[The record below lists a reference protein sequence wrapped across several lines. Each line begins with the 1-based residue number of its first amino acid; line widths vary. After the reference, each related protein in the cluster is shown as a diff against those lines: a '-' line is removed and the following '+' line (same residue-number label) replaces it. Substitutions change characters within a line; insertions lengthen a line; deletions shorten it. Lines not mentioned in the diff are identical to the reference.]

1 MSDHKHLYLVDGS
14 GYIFR
19 AYHRLPP
26 LTNIRD
32 EPVGAVYGYTTMLW
46 KLADALH
53 KADGPTHMAV
63 ILDASGKSFRNEI
76 YDQYKAHRPPAPED
90 LVPQFPM
97 IRDATRA
104 FSLPCIEQIGLEADD
119 LIASYTRAAKEAGWD
134 VTIVSTDKD
143 LMQLI
148 QPGVDM
154 LDPMKSERLG
164 PQAVI
169 DKFGVG
175 PELLGEV
182 LGLMGDSADNVPGV
196 PGIGPKTAAKL
207 VNEFGTVDQVLAAA
221 PEMKKS
227 KMQEN
232 LLTYADQARMSRVLV
247 TLKED
252 CDLPQPL
259 DDLLLKEIPEPPL
272 REFLEHHGF
281 FSLLKKLGGEPARAD
296 HATMR
301 LIRTEAK
308 TAPAEAPAEP
318 EAQVFDVN
326 AYECVQTVEALDRWI
341 AEARAAGVVAVD
353 TETDKLDSIASRLV
367 GVSLAV
373 APNKACYIPLAHGG
387 TDLFSDAPQMVPMD
401 IAMEKL
407 AGLLRDPSVLKV
419 GHNIKYDLNVL
430 VRHIKPSPLQG
441 GAATGPSPRGSAAQ
455 HRLGEGAVSGSNPDS
470 PLSPAISPEG
480 ERESIQPIDDT
491 MVLSFDL
498 DAGKRNHGMDELAR
512 DHFSHTTIA
521 FKDVCGTGKNQLSF
535 NQVALPEATR
545 YAAEDADVTLR
556 LWQRLKPRLSAEKAT
571 RVYERVD
578 RPLIPVLAQMERT
591 GIKVDRAELAAM
603 SAEFAHGIAGLEG
616 EIHALAGTPFT
627 VGSPK
632 QLGEILFGQM
642 GLKGGKKGKS
652 GDYST
657 DVTVLER
664 LADDGVE
671 IARKVLDW
679 RQLSKLKSTY
689 TDSLQEQI
697 NPQTGRVHTSYS
709 LTGAQTGRLS
719 SNDPNLQNIPI
730 RTEVGRRIRTAF
742 VAEEGCVLLSA
753 DYSQVELRLAAHM
766 ADVPALKE
774 AFAKGEDIHS
784 LTAMELFGEVN
795 PETRGRAK
803 TINFSLLYGISRW
816 GLAGRLGISSD
827 EAQAMIDRYF
837 ERFPGINRY
846 ISQTLQSAR
855 ETGFTETLFGRK
867 THFTRIT
874 SQNQTERAGSER
886 AAINA
891 PIQGTSAD
899 IIKRAMVRMGPALRE
914 AGLPNVKMLL
924 QVHDELVFE
933 LPEGDVAAA
942 TPVIRA
948 VMEGAAEP
956 LVKLD
961 VPLGVEIGTGL
972 NWGAAH

>member
-1 MSDHKHLYLVDGS
+1 MADQNHLYLVDGS

-26 LTNIRD
+26 LTNIRG

-63 ILDASGKSFRNEI
+63 ILDASGKSFRNDI
-76 YDQYKAHRPPAPED
+76 YPLYKAHRPPAPED
-90 LVPQFPM
+90 LVPQFPV
-97 IRDATRA
+97 IRDATKA
-104 FSLPCIEQIGLEADD
+104 FSLPCIEEMGLEADD
-119 LIASYTRAAKEAGWD
+119 LIASYTRAAVAAGWQ

-148 QPGVDM
+148 DPGNVDM

-196 PGIGPKTAAKL
+196 PGIGPKTASKL

-221 PEMKKS
+221 PAMKPS

-232 LLTYADQARMSRVLV
+232 LITFADQARMSRVLV

-252 CDLPQPL
+252 CALPQPL
-259 DDLLLKEIPEPPL
+259 EELMLKEIPEPPL
-272 REFLEHHGF
+272 RDFLEHHGF
-281 FSLLKKLGGEPARAD
+281 MSLLKKLGGEPARAD
-296 HATMR
+296 HQTMKM
-301 LIRTEAK
+301 IRTEAK
-308 TAPAEAPAEP
+308 GKTPETPPEP
-318 EAQVFDVN
+318 EAQIFDLD
-326 AYECVQTVEALDRWI
+326 AYKCLQTVEALEAWI
-341 AEARAAGVVAVD
+341 AEAMLAGVIAVD
-353 TETDKLDSIASRLV
+353 TETDSLDSMQAGLV
-367 GVSLAV
+367 GVSLAT
-373 APNKACYIPLAHGG
+373 AAGRACYIPLAHGG
-387 TDLFSDAPQMVPMD
+387 NDLFSDAPQQVPLD
-401 IAMEKL
+401 VAMAKL
-407 AGLLRDPSVLKV
+407 KPLLEDASVLKV

-430 VRHIKPSPLQG
+430 ARYSITVSPL
-441 GAATGPSPRGSAAQ
+441 
-455 HRLGEGAVSGSNPDS
+455 
-470 PLSPAISPEG
+470 
-480 ERESIQPIDDT
+480 DDT
-491 MVLSFDL
+491 MVMSFDL

-512 DHFSHTTIA
+512 DHFGHSCIA

-535 NQVALPEATR
+535 NQVPLDQATR

-556 LWQRLKPRLSAEKAT
+556 LWHRLKPRLSAEAVT

-578 RPLIPVLAQMERT
+578 RPLVPVLAQMERE
-591 GIKVDRAELAAM
+591 GIKVDRTELQRM
-603 SAEFAHGIAGLEG
+603 SAEFAEGISKLEG
-616 EIHALAGTPFT
+616 EIHAIAGQPFS

-632 QLGEILFGQM
+632 QLGEVLFGQM

-664 LADDGVE
+664 LAEDGVE
-671 IARKVLDW
+671 IANKVLEW
-679 RQLSKLKSTY
+679 RQFSKLKSTY
-689 TDSLQEQI
+689 TDALQEQI
-697 NPQTGRVHTSYS
+697 NPATGRVHTSYS

-742 VAEEGCVLLSA
+742 VAEPGHVLLSA

-766 ADVPALKE
+766 ADVPALKA
-774 AFAKGEDIHS
+774 AFAANEDIHS
-784 LTAMELFGEVN
+784 LTAQELFGEVSAD
-795 PETRGRAK
+795 TRGKAK

-837 ERFPGINRY
+837 ERFPGINQY
-846 ISQTLQSAR
+846 ISRTLQSAR

-874 SQNQTERAGSER
+874 SANQTERAGSER

-899 IIKRAMVRMGPALRE
+899 IIKRAMVRMLPALAE
-914 AGLPNVKMLL
+914 AGLPTVRMLL

-933 LPEGDVAAA
+933 LPEGDVDAATQVIRRVMEEAAA
-942 TPVIRA
+942 
-948 VMEGAAEP
+948 P
-956 LVKLD
+956 LVLLD
-961 VPLGVEIGTGL
+961 VPLGVEIGTGK

>member
-1 MSDHKHLYLVDGS
+1 MGDQKHLYLVDGS

-104 FSLPCIEQIGLEADD
+104 FSLPCIEEIGLEADD
-119 LIASYTRAAKEAGWD
+119 IIASYAKAALAAGWL

-148 QPGVDM
+148 QPGLDM

-164 PQAVI
+164 PHAVVE
-169 DKFGVG
+169 KFSVG
-175 PELLGEV
+175 PEQLGEV
-182 LGLMGDSADNVPGV
+182 LALMGDSADNVPGV

-207 VNEFGTVDQVLAAA
+207 IQEFGSVEAVLAAA
-221 PEMKKS
+221 PEMKPS
-227 KMQEN
+227 KMRDN
-232 LLTYADQARMSRVLV
+232 LIAHADMARLSRILV
-247 TLKED
+247 TLKD
-252 CDLPQPL
+252 DAALPEPL

-272 REFLEHHGF
+272 RAFLEHHGF
-281 FSLLKKLGGEPARAD
+281 SSLLKKLGGEPGRAD
-296 HATMR
+296 HQTMR
-301 LIRTEAK
+301 MIRAEAK
-308 TAPAEAPAEP
+308 GPAAEAPAAP
-318 EAQVFDVN
+318 EVQVFN
-326 AYECVQTVEALDRWI
+326 REAYACVQTEAELDRWI
-341 AEARAAGVVAVD
+341 AEARLAGIIAVD
-353 TETDKLDSIASRLV
+353 TETDALDSIGAGLV
-367 GVSLAV
+367 GVSLAI
-373 APNKACYIPLAHGG
+373 APNQACYIPLAHGG
-387 TDLFSDAPQMVPMD
+387 SDLFSDAPQQVPMATA
-401 IAMEKL
+401 IAKL
-407 AGLLRDPSVLKV
+407 KPLLEDPAVLKI

-430 VRHIKPSPLQG
+430 ARHNIHVAP
-441 GAATGPSPRGSAAQ
+441 
-455 HRLGEGAVSGSNPDS
+455 V
-470 PLSPAISPEG
+470 
-480 ERESIQPIDDT
+480 DDT
-491 MVLSFDL
+491 MVMSFDL
-498 DAGKRNHGMDELAR
+498 DAGLRNHGMDELALA
-512 DHFSHTTIA
+512 HFEHSCLS
-521 FKDVCGTGKNQLSF
+521 FKDVCGSGKNQLTF
-535 NQVALPEATR
+535 NQVGLREATA

-556 LWQRLKPRLSAEKAT
+556 LWHRLKPRLHAAQTT

-578 RPLIPVLAQMERT
+578 RPLIPVLAQMERH
-591 GIKVDRAELAAM
+591 GIKVDRDELARM
-603 SAEFAHGIAGLEG
+603 SSEFAEGCAGLEV
-616 EIHALAGTPFT
+616 EIHALAGGPFS

-632 QLGEILFGQM
+632 QLGEVLFGKM

-657 DVTVLER
+657 DVTVLEK
-664 LADDGVE
+664 LADEGVE

-679 RQLSKLKSTY
+679 RQLSKLRSTY
-689 TDSLQEQI
+689 TDALQQQI
-697 NPQTGRVHTSYS
+697 NPRTGRVHTSYS

-730 RTEVGRRIRTAF
+730 RTETGRRIRQAF
-742 VAEEGCVLLSA
+742 VAEPGNVLLSA
-753 DYSQVELRLAAHM
+753 DYSQIELRLAAHM
-766 ADVPALKE
+766 ADVPALKD
-774 AFAKGEDIHS
+774 AFAKGEDIHAR
-784 LTAMELFGEVN
+784 TAQELFGEVN
-795 PETRGRAK
+795 RDTRGRAK

-816 GLAGRLGISSD
+816 GLAARLGISAD

-846 ISQTLQSAR
+846 ISRTLQQAR
-855 ETGFTETLFGRK
+855 ETGYTETLFGRK
-867 THFTRIT
+867 THFPRLT

-899 IIKRAMVRMGPALRE
+899 IIKRAMVRMEPALAE
-914 AGLPNVKMLL
+914 AGLHQVRMLL

-933 LPEGDVAAA
+933 LPETDVAAA
-942 TPVIRA
+942 KRVIER
-948 VMEGAAEP
+948 VMAEAAEP

-961 VPLGVEIGTGL
+961 VPLGVEMGTGK
-972 NWGAAH
+972 NWGDAH